1 MTVYKGYMKIIKR
14 NLGLLGLYLAIFMS
28 INIIFHAATGEADYA
43 VYQAE
48 SINIALV
55 DQDGGSLARGLKA
68 YLEQFHHV
76 VLVENDAGALQE
88 ELYYRNI
95 EYILRIPADFYEH
108 CILAGEPVEV
118 TKIPG
123 SYSSIYVDQ
132 QLNTFLNNARV
143 YAAAGFTEEE
153 MGKAL
158 SKECSVSVK
167 LLDKSGNAG
176 ELPPYAF
183 YFRYLPYLFLS
194 VLCFGIGNMM
204 RAFKKDDLPKRMQA
218 SAVPVYRQSLEGLLA
233 AGTMAAGIWG
243 ISILAALV
251 LYGSSLTK
259 NPAFGYY
266 LINSVL
272 LLLVALSLAWLVG
285 TLTKEINQLNGVVN
299 VLSLAL
305 CFLCGVF
312 VPLEYMS
319 MGVKKAAQFLPV
331 YWYES
336 VNDLLVEFGSITGNV
351 KNTVLQGMGVQ
362 LVFAA
367 ALVCITLAAAKW
379 KRGA

>member
-14 NLGLLGLYLAIFMS
+14 NIWLMLLYLAIFMS
-28 INIIFHAATGEADYA
+28 VNLIFHAATGETDYA
-43 VYQAE
+43 AYQAE

-55 DQDGGSLARGLKA
+55 DEDGGSLASGLKT
-68 YLEQFHHV
+68 YLEQLHQV
-76 VLVENDAGALQE
+76 TLMENDTAALQE
-88 ELYYRNI
+88 ELYYRNV
-95 EYILRIPADFYEH
+95 EYILRIPADFYAY
-108 CILAGEPVEV
+108 CILEGNPVEV

-123 SYSSIYVDQ
+123 SYTSVYVDQ

-153 MGKAL
+153 TGEAL
-158 SKECSVSVK
+158 AALCDVK
-167 LLDKSGNAG
+167 VELLDESGNAG

-194 VLCFGIGNMM
+194 ALCFGIGNMM
-204 RAFKKDDLPKRMQA
+204 RAFKKDDLPMRMQA

-233 AGTMAAGIWG
+233 AGTLAAGIWG
-243 ISILAALV
+243 ISILTALV
-251 LYGSSLTK
+251 LYGKGLTDSRYL
-259 NPAFGYY
+259 GYY
-266 LINSVL
+266 LINSLL

-285 TLTKEINQLNGVVN
+285 TLTKDINQLNGVVN

-319 MGVKKAAQFLPV
+319 VGVKKVAAFLPV

-351 KNTVLQGMGVQ
+351 QGKVLQGMGIQ
-362 LVFAA
+362 LVFAM
-367 ALVCITLAAAKW
+367 ALVCVTLAAAKW
-379 KRGA
+379 KKGS